1 MKKLIAL
8 ILVGLLAG
16 SMLGGSATA
25 KKKKKKSVKQTESG
39 TIVLPA
45 VFPADM
51 SGCYSGLHRRIAVA
65 TGGEQHNGVVG
76 YSFDIDKRTWKKPFK
91 LVVEEGQGDV
101 DLDIHFYS
109 EFGTVEQATDPA
121 YAPPAFAYETRKPG
135 GEKGKVP
142 EDMER
147 AIVCIYGGDPGSGP
161 TGGAQATFQ
170 YVAGK

>member
-8 ILVGLLAG
+8 MLVGLLAA
-16 SMLGGSATA
+16 SMIGGSATA
-25 KKKKKKSVKQTESG
+25 KKKKKKAFKQTQEG
-39 TIVLPA
+39 TIILPA
-45 VFPADM
+45 PFPSDM
-51 SGCYSGLHRRIAVA
+51 SGCYAGLHRRAAVV
-65 TGGEQHNGVVG
+65 TDGNQHNGVVG
-76 YSFDIDKRTWKKPFK
+76 YSFEIDKRTWKKPFK
-91 LVVEEGQGDV
+91 LAVEEGQGDV
-101 DLDIHFYS
+101 DLDIHFYT

-121 YAPPAFAYETRKPG
+121 YAPTSFAYETRKPG

-142 EDMER
+142 EEMNL

>member
-8 ILVGLLAG
+8 MLVGLLAA

-25 KKKKKKSVKQTESG
+25 KKKKKVKQTESG

-45 VFPADM
+45 PFPSDM
-51 SGCYSGLHRRIAVA
+51 SGCYAGLHRRVAVVSD
-65 TGGEQHNGVVG
+65 GEDHNGVVG
-76 YSFDIDKRTWKKPFK
+76 YSFDIDKKTWKKPFK
-91 LVVEEGQGDV
+91 LAVEEGQGDV
-101 DLDIHFYS
+101 DLDIHFYT
-109 EFGTVEQATDPA
+109 EFGTVEQASDPA
-121 YAPPAFAYETRKPG
+121 YAPVAYAYETRKPG

-142 EDMER
+142 VDMTR

-161 TGGAQATFQ
+161 TAGAQATFQ

>member
-8 ILVGLLAG
+8 ILVGLLAA

-25 KKKKKKSVKQTESG
+25 KKKKKKSVKQTEAG

-45 VFPADM
+45 PFPADM
-51 SGCYSGLHRRIAVA
+51 SGCYSGLHRRVSVVA
-65 TGGEQHNGVVG
+65 NGEQHNGLVG
-76 YSFDIDKRTWKKPFK
+76 YSFDIDKRTWNKPFK
-91 LVVEEGQGDV
+91 LAVDDGQGDV
-101 DLDIHFYS
+101 DLDIHFYA
-109 EFGTVEQATDPA
+109 EFGTAEQAADPQ
-121 YAPPAFAYETRKPG
+121 YAPASFAYETRKAG

-142 EDMER
+142 ADMNR

-161 TGGAQATFQ
+161 TAGAQAAFK